1 LTRSDGADRTPHKW
15 QFKSRFRRGAFG
27 WRSHPAIERVDQAVA
42 EIRKVARTDRALAAE
57 GAVSFLERVSGA
69 LERVDS
75 SSGAIGGAVNDAI
88 AELAPLIGGAG
99 ASAKA
104 HAKWLERLWVA
115 YVADEI
121 PYIELLGDYW
131 GDLCPSAEVASAWAE
146 RLLPD
151 AREAL
156 APRDVYRHMP
166 LQPVSACL
174 SALYRAGRYD
184 DVVRLGSPGIIW
196 HWQRWVVKALVA
208 QGRKAEAIAY
218 AERCRDPHGGNGHI
232 DAACEEILLSSGSA
246 EEAYRRYALT
256 ATGGQT
262 YVARFRAVQ
271 KKYPSKPAG
280 QILADLVATTPGSE
294 GKWFAAAKSA
304 GLYDEALALAAR
316 SPADPKTL
324 ARAARDMA
332 EKRPA
337 FAVEAG
343 LLALRWLVEGY
354 GYEITGADV
363 LAAYSNTLKAAKR
376 AGTAAE
382 TRARIGE
389 IVGGEKKG
397 GFVTQVLAAYGGVWD
412 RIVDPT
418 MPEK

>member
-1 LTRSDGADRTPHKW
+1 MTRSDGADRAPHKW

-69 LERVDS
+69 LEHVDS
-75 SSGAIGGAVNDAI
+75 SSGAIGSAVNDAI
-88 AELAPLIGGAG
+88 AALAPVIGGAG
-99 ASAKA
+99 AAEKA
-104 HAKWLERLWVA
+104 HAKWLERLWAA

-131 GDLCPSAEVASAWAE
+131 GELCPSAEVASVWAD
-146 RLLPD
+146 RLL
-151 AREAL
+151 AEAKAAL
-156 APRDVYRHMP
+156 EPRRVYRPVP
-166 LQPVSACL
+166 LKAVSACL

-184 DVVRLGSPGIIW
+184 DVVRLGSPGRLW

-208 QGRKAEAIAY
+208 QGRKADAVAY
-218 AERCRDPHGGNGHI
+218 AEGCRDPHGGNGHI
-232 DAACEEILLSSGSA
+232 DAVCEEILLSSGLA

-256 ATGGQT
+256 AAGGQT
-262 YVARFRAVQ
+262 YLARFRAVQ
-271 KKYPSKPAG
+271 KKYPARPAA
-280 QILADLVATTPGSE
+280 QILADLAATTPGSE

-304 GLYDEALALAAR
+304 GLYDEALALATR
-316 SPADPKTL
+316 SPCDPKTL

-332 EKRPA
+332 GERPA

-343 LLALRWLVEGY
+343 LLALRRLAEGY

-376 AGTAAE
+376 AGTTAE

-389 IVGGEKKG
+389 IVGREKKG
-397 GFVTQVLAAYGGVWD
+397 GFVAKVLAAYGGVWD

-418 MPEK
+418 GPEK

>member
-1 LTRSDGADRTPHKW
+1 MTRSDGADSAPHKW

-27 WRSHPAIERVDQAVA
+27 WRSHPAIERVDEAVA
-42 EIRKVARTDRALAAE
+42 EIRKVARRDPSLAAE

-69 LERVDS
+69 LEHVDS

-88 AELAPLIGGAG
+88 AALAPLIGGAG
-99 ASAKA
+99 ASEAA
-104 HAKWLERLWVA
+104 HAKWLERLWDA
-115 YVADEI
+115 YVADRI
-121 PYIELLGDYW
+121 PYIELLGDHW
-131 GDLCPSAEVASAWAE
+131 GELCPSAEVASAWAD

-156 APRDVYRHMP
+156 APREAYRYMP

-208 QGRKAEAIAY
+208 QGRKADAIAY

-232 DAACEEILLSSGSA
+232 DAACEEILRSSGFA

-256 ATGGQT
+256 ATGGRT
-262 YVARFRAVQ
+262 YLARFRAVQ
-271 KKYPSKPAG
+271 KKYPDKPAA
-280 QILADLVATTPGSE
+280 QILADLVATTPGHE

-304 GLYDEALALAAR
+304 GLYDEALALAAT
-316 SPADPKTL
+316 SPCDPKTL
-324 ARAARDMA
+324 TRAARGMVD
-332 EKRPA
+332 KRPA

-343 LLALRWLVEGY
+343 LSALHWLVEGY

-363 LAAYSNTLKAAKR
+363 VAAYSNTLKAAKR
-376 AGTAAE
+376 SGTTAE
-382 TRARIGE
+382 TRARMAE
-389 IVGGEKKG
+389 IVGREKKG
-397 GFVTQVLAAYGGVWD
+397 GFVGQVLAAYGGVWD

-418 MPEK
+418 VPEK